1 MPLSRPC
8 AARDFWKRPVFGSFA
23 LPGGRYGPQNP
34 RACSVRVCR
43 GVHTC
48 RCCTPAVPLLHFFCA
63 VAAVLVL
70 LCRWVHAHG
79 VSRLRGVHMAC
90 VVCRACMWRT
100 HVDRMWCV
108 RRAAVACGGAVHM
121 VCMCCARVRVCLR
134 ASVRVSMCACVCVFR
149 YLRSA
154 PGSTWPR
161 MRSHECAVHVPYM
174 CRVCLRASV
183 RMSVMRACV
192 PSIEAC
198 A

>member
-1 MPLSRPC
+1 MFVC
-8 AARDFWKRPVFGSFA
+8 ARACVLASV
-23 LPGGRYGPQNP
+23 

-43 GVHTC
+43 GVHAC
-48 RCCTPAVPLLHFFCA
+48 RCCTPVVPLLHSFCA

-70 LCRWVHAHG
+70 LCRWVHARG
-79 VSRLRGVHMAC
+79 VSRVRGVHMAC
-90 VVCRACMWRT
+90 AVCRACMWCT
-100 HVDRMWCV
+100 HVDCMWCV
-108 RRAAVACGGAVHM
+108 RRAVVP
-121 VCMCCARVRVCLR
+121 CMCCSYGVDVLCACARVLACEC
-134 ASVRVSMCACVCVFR
+134 ACECACVCVSR
-149 YLRSA
+149 YLSSA

-174 CRVCLRASV
+174 CRARVRVCLRASV